1 MERPIINAI
10 ISDYIPHNIKYD
22 ILNFYKTLQSTNNV
36 IVKQYIDDIIL
47 IPLNNKGKQE
57 INEIQEKVK
66 EIIKQKLK

>member
-1 MERPIINAI
+1 MEKPIINAI
-10 ISDYIPHNIKYD
+10 IGDYVSYNIKHD
-22 ILNFYKTLQSTNNV
+22 VLNFYKNIQSTNNV

-57 INEIQEKVK
+57 INEIKEKVK